1 MRGRCEVHGLAFG
14 PKGCLAC
21 AREGAGASGGRAG
34 KASAAQGAAEAQPA
48 GMTTGPVSAADVGS
62 LPARQVNIAVPPA
75 LLVVPLAALALY
87 GAWSWHA
94 GRAVKPAAT
103 SASLTVSSEPAL
115 EAESNA
121 EPAAEAAGVERA
133 TASDVDGAPPERGGD
148 VAGARVRGG
157 EVERESPR
165 AGAAPEPST
174 GGKQAGSATE
184 GEAAS
189 AAAPPGRAPQ
199 WSPAELEAAR
209 DRVEVTVY
217 YTEWCPACRAARGY
231 FSERGIRTTE
241 HDVEKDARANA
252 RKRLLNPEGGV
263 PTIEIDGRV
272 LVGFSA
278 KRIEQTIT
286 HAAMARLARY

>member
-21 AREGAGASGGRAG
+21 AREGVGASGSRPGKSSGAQRAAG
-34 KASAAQGAAEAQPA
+34 AQPA
-48 GMTTGPVSAADVGS
+48 GTATGVASAADVES

-75 LLVVPLAALALY
+75 LLVVPLAALVLY

-103 SASLTVSSEPAL
+103 SASVTVTSEPAL

-121 EPAAEAAGVERA
+121 ERALEAVEVERA
-133 TASDVDGAPPERGGD
+133 TASDVEGAPERGGD
-148 VAGARVRGG
+148 VAGAPVRGG
-157 EVERESPR
+157 EVERESPGE
-165 AGAAPEPST
+165 GAALEPSA
-174 GGKQAGSATE
+174 GGKQAARAPE
-184 GEAAS
+184 GEAAP

-217 YTEWCPACRAARGY
+217 YTEWCPSCRSARSY
-231 FSERGIRTTE
+231 FTERGIRTTE
-241 HDVEKDARANA
+241 HDVEKDPRANA

-278 KRIEQTIT
+278 KRIEQAIT
-286 HAAMARLARY
+286 QAAMARLARY